1 MPLSAELIE
10 ALDLLRRT
18 GKSAKALYVAAR
30 RAGFNVTVK
39 DLLEYVRDEGQDK
52 GEQLRQEMP

>member
-1 MPLSAELIE
+1 MPLSAEIIE

-30 RAGFNVTVK
+30 RAGFDVTVN
-39 DLLEYVRDEGQDK
+39 DVREYLRDEGQDK
-52 GEQLRQEMP
+52 GEEQLH